1 MFKFKLKVFF
11 TIFLGVLLAM
21 PFTLVCCLI
30 AYNIMVNM
38 FCLPLPIANV
48 ITIMMFL
55 VPIVC
60 GIRTWMKGKSYQELK
75 SQYIGGK

>member
-1 MFKFKLKVFF
+1 MFKLKVFF

-21 PFTLVCCLI
+21 PFALACCLI

-38 FCLPLPIANV
+38 FCLPLPIAIV
-48 ITIMMFL
+48 LTIIMFL

-60 GIRTWMKGKSYQELK
+60 SIRNWMQSKSYQELK
-75 SQYIGGK
+75 NEYIGGK